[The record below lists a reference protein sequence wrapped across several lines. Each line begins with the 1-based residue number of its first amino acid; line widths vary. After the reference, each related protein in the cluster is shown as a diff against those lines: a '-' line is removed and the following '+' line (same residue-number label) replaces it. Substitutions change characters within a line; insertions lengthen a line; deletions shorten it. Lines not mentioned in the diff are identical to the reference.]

1 MPTPNDFGTLGE
13 PPSHPELLDWLA
25 SRFID
30 GEWKLKEIHRLI
42 LNSKT
47 YRQTA
52 RREPSAVENLYDP
65 SNRLLWRFPPQRLS
79 AEQLRDSMLAVSG
92 ELREMNGGP
101 SVDGNQPIRSIYV
114 KKRRNSPN
122 NILRCFDAPTG
133 FDSAPNRPK
142 TTTPTQ
148 ALLLIN
154 NEWPSIVPEK

>member
-52 RREPSAVENLYDP
+52 RREPSAVENLHDP

-79 AEQLRDSMLAVSG
+79 AEQLRDSYASCL
-92 ELREMNGGP
+92 
-101 SVDGNQPIRSIYV
+101 
-114 KKRRNSPN
+114 
-122 NILRCFDAPTG
+122 
-133 FDSAPNRPK
+133 
-142 TTTPTQ
+142 
-148 ALLLIN
+148 
-154 NEWPSIVPEK
+154 W